1 LIITHPHE
9 AYDHGHNREEI
20 IDAVTNFDGY
30 TCVIPYIGG
39 IRGERIYGGSE
50 IYDEVLFEGELGGT
64 LNERDAERLSI
75 QYDEILLGGG
85 KATECLRNTHLSLS
99 KPAISEGVG
108 LGIVPSITYDQS
120 WNRPEGFLLS
130 EVIEVA
136 QKKED
141 EEAEKLI
148 DKYLGQFNDGN
159 TRLAHL

>member
-1 LIITHPHE
+1 
-9 AYDHGHNREEI
+9 
-20 IDAVTNFDGY
+20 V
-30 TCVIPYIGG
+30 
-39 IRGERIYGGSE
+39 S
-50 IYDEVLFEGELGGT
+50 
-64 LNERDAERLSI
+64 
-75 QYDEILLGGG
+75 
-85 KATECLRNTHLSLS
+85 
-99 KPAISEGVG
+99 G

-159 TRLAHL
+159 TRASSSLSPIYIIQQFLNILVFRKQKFLF